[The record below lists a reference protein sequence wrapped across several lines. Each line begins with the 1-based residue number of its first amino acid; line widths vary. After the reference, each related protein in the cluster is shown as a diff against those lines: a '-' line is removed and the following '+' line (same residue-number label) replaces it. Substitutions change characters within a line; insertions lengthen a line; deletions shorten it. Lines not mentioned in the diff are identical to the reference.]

1 MDVCASGEV
10 ALGRLTAGITWIL
23 DQVAVRLG
31 QIGVDTASLGT
42 FPLSC

>member
-1 MDVCASGEV
+1 MDVSASGEV

-31 QIGVDTASLGT
+31 
-42 FPLSC
+42 